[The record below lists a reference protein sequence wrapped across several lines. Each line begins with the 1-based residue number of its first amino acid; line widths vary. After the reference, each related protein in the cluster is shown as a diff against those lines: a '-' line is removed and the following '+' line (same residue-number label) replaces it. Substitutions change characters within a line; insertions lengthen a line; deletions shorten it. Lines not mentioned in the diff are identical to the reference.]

1 MAAKKKQLEIQNK
14 LLFPN
19 LNKENNSYPQQ
30 SKAVS
35 KFGDGFE
42 SPGQDSAHLRA
53 QEALTSSLKK
63 PIRNGGTLRKDNGS
77 PGMQMSPHQ

>member
-1 MAAKKKQLEIQNK
+1 MTIAAKKKQLDIQNK

-30 SKAVS
+30 IKGVS
-35 KFGDGFE
+35 KFWEGFE
-42 SPGQDSAHLRA
+42 SPGQDPVHPRPPD
-53 QEALTSSLKK
+53 ALTNSLKK

-77 PGMQMSPHQ
+77 PGMSPH